1 MKYLIQIL
9 VFLLLK
15 VLYTGRSQALGIKQ
29 GEPSQGKWV
38 ELPITKSPKIVQIST
53 GHEGQHALLVS
64 EDGSLFFVGT
74 PKRGEDGDAS
84 SCKFYDELESLLIFY
99 TLISNVLNCHFNIK
113 CHQLL
118 KIKLIN
124 HGNIFLK
131 NIHSIKY
138 ILFKSNVFVKI
149 H

>member
-1 MKYLIQIL
+1 MYDDSIFQ
-9 VFLLLK
+9 

-29 GEPSQGKWV
+29 GGPSQGKWG

-84 SCKFYDELESLLIFY
+84 SCKALE
-99 TLISNVLNCHFNIK
+99 
-113 CHQLL
+113 
-118 KIKLIN
+118 
-124 HGNIFLK
+124 
-131 NIHSIKY
+131 KY
-138 ILFKSNVFVKI
+138 ILFS
-149 H
+149 